1 MRKTI
6 SVICV
11 FVFILFILLFPEV
24 TVHAAAD
31 GLLLWYTSLLP
42 TLLPLGILSNILI
55 ASGYFHYITKYLYAV
70 IKPFYPIS
78 RAGVFPLFAGL
89 LFGFPLGSKITADL
103 VSSHEMSKAEG
114 NILICIC
121 NNLSPVFLNGYVFC
135 TCLKRPDLLPVGIVS
150 LYLPPLFYGFF
161 GLLRCKKENV
171 PASDTKKPT
180 SRSQL
185 NFKIIDAGIL
195 NGFETLTKLGGYIM
209 FFSILTAFIRM
220 FPFGSEL
227 TQTLCAGI
235 LEVTTGIHKTSA
247 IRPFPLRF
255 ALALGFTS
263 FGGICGLAQTSSMI
277 KDAGLSTMHY
287 LKMKM
292 GFAISSV
299 CIGMLFLSGM

>member
-6 SVICV
+6 SVI
-11 FVFILFILLFPEV
+11 FIFTFIFLILLFPEV
-24 TVHAAAD
+24 TIRAAAD

-78 RAGVFPLFAGL
+78 RSGVFPLFAGL

-103 VSSHEMSKAEG
+103 VANQELSKEEG
-114 NILICIC
+114 NILICVC
-121 NNLSPVFLNGYVFC
+121 NNLSPVFVISYVFRE
-135 TCLKRPDLLPVGIVS
+135 CLGRPDLLPVGFLM
-150 LYLPPLFYGFF
+150 LYLPPLAYGFF
-161 GLLRCKKENV
+161 GLRKCHAFSTADKKI
-171 PASDTKKPT
+171 PA

-185 NFKIIDAGIL
+185 NFNIIDAGIL

-220 FPFGSEL
+220 LPHFGMLAE
-227 TQTLCAGI
+227 TLLSGI
-235 LEVTTGIHKTSA
+235 LEVTTGVHAAAGISF
-247 IRPFPLRF
+247 FPLRF
-255 ALALGFTS
+255 SLALGFTS

-277 KDAGLSTMHY
+277 KDAGLSTSHY
-287 LKMKM
+287 FKVKLL
-292 GFAISSV
+292 FAGISMCAGAFYLSV
-299 CIGMLFLSGM
+299 AG